1 MLSTECLI
9 TVRKGNSK
17 INTTIVLYR
26 GDKNVEVKFQ
36 IRNNPYKADSN
47 LQHGQLIIK
56 LPGTDIV
63 NFSGINKFDGSGF
76 ITFLLPGDM
85 MDEITEI
92 GLYTIQ
98 LRLFNEDKTSVATLP
113 EITEAL
119 DIREPIAM
127 QEQQSF
133 GYDPNTATI
142 TLDPSMFVYDE
153 ETKTLTIPSA
163 SYNQDT
169 KTINI

>member
-1 MLSTECLI
+1 
-9 TVRKGNSK
+9 
-17 INTTIVLYR
+17 
-26 GDKNVEVKFQ
+26 
-36 IRNNPYKADSN
+36 
-47 LQHGQLIIK
+47 
-56 LPGTDIV
+56 
-63 NFSGINKFDGSGF
+63 
-76 ITFLLPGDM
+76 

-113 EITEAL
+113 EIAEAL

-133 GYDPNTATI
+133 GYDPNTLTI